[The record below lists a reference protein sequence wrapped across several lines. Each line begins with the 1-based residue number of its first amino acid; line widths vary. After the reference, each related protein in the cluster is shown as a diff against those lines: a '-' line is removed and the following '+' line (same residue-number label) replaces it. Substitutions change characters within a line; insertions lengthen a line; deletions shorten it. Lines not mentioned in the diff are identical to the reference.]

1 MFFKTVS
8 GWWWGNT
15 TLCVCT
21 CVFVSKFEDADAS
34 GKEQERKGSVRR
46 EGEGQRGREGK
57 RRI

>member
-1 MFFKTVS
+1 M
-8 GWWWGNT
+8 
-15 TLCVCT
+15 CVCT